1 MDRGKLL
8 SRDLVGAF
16 KENQSRS
23 GRVQASIEK
32 KKKKKKKRPGAISV
46 CRRRLA
52 SSVSRG

>member
-32 KKKKKKKRPGAISV
+32 KKKKKKT
-46 CRRRLA
+46 RRD
-52 SSVSRG
+52 